1 MAARLFQDQQA
12 GQATPILLD
21 TGKTLS
27 LDQEQAETDLV
38 FGDDFVFLPAKNQE
52 EAMYLVCA
60 LYQRAVQAVSRDKV
74 QILTPVRK
82 NGHACGV
89 NNLNTVI
96 QGMTQ
101 DEPGTGYHRYSRFFC
116 TGDPVI
122 QNRNAD
128 GIYNGEVG

>member
-1 MAARLFQDQQA
+1 
-12 GQATPILLD
+12 
-21 TGKTLS
+21 
-27 LDQEQAETDLV
+27 
-38 FGDDFVFLPAKNQE
+38 
-52 EAMYLVCA
+52 MYFVCA

-89 NNLNTVI
+89 NSLNTAI
-96 QGMTQ
+96 QGMIQ